1 MIFISRPN
9 ILILLFFIVFSFNSP
24 FNDSEESFTLLQ
36 HTIYADDI
44 DNEGII
50 IEATQSK
57 TGKEFYDLFDQQSNQ
72 LENLP
77 YHLIKNNKKA
87 LPQLGSQIS
96 VQSGNQVVYKQEIR
110 PGYKEIEEIQN
121 YALKKVYRFVKNCYK
136 WQEHLQVEELKGIG
150 ILKI

>member
-1 MIFISRPN
+1 MADDKQVVDQPN
-9 ILILLFFIVFSFNSP
+9 SCKIAINAKGQWSGEVKV
-24 FNDSEESFTLLQ
+24 
-36 HTIYADDI
+36 YADDI

-110 PGYKEIEEIQN
+110 PAYKEIEEIQN
-121 YALKKVYRFVKNCYK
+121 YALKKVLRFVKNCDK